1 MVYSANYQL
10 LAKDNAIL
18 GSPPQDHQ
26 GPRVLRVANEH
37 WGPDFHMYRPHLRP
51 AMMILIRSGRLC
63 YGDGIGPKAGTEH
76 EIGPGSVLTYHHEIA
91 RYQRVSSAEG
101 CRLQLVACE
110 GPVLSPLL
118 QQFLGGPLVH
128 ISHASSTRP
137 LFDEL
142 YHAARRA
149 GPTVHTLC
157 AHLVQALVLRLHEI
171 QQVEQGSISLAKQ
184 QFLRYRRILWQDA
197 DELKTVKDLAER
209 CGVSQAHLTRLFQR
223 FDAET
228 PATIL
233 RRLRLERVR
242 DLLEHSDHSIAHIA
256 AILGFDDPY
265 TMSRAFKRQYARSP
279 RALRQG
285 L

>member
-18 GSPPQDHQ
+18 GNPPQDHQ
-26 GPRVLRVANEH
+26 GPQVLRVANEH

-63 YGDGIGPKAGTEH
+63 YNDGIGPEAGTEH

-91 RYQRVSSAEG
+91 RYQRVSSVEG

-128 ISHASSTRP
+128 ISHASSTQP

-149 GPTVHTLC
+149 GPTVHALC

-209 CGVSQAHLTRLFQR
+209 CGV
-223 FDAET
+223 
-228 PATIL
+228 
-233 RRLRLERVR
+233 
-242 DLLEHSDHSIAHIA
+242 
-256 AILGFDDPY
+256 
-265 TMSRAFKRQYARSP
+265 P
-279 RALRQG
+279 RPI
-285 L
+285 